1 MGKTE
6 FELVKKRYLEKN
18 KGEEESESTV
28 DDEELPRA
36 FLEHLILRGLRLHLI
51 QPGRVLF
58 SINIPPRL
66 LVRLSSFFFSFSI
79 IIYINITLMIV
90 FAQIM

>member
-6 FELVKKRYLEKN
+6 FELVKRYLEKN
-18 KGEEESESTV
+18 KGEEESES
-28 DDEELPRA
+28 ELPRA

-58 SINIPPRL
+58 SMNIPPRL